1 MTDRNGQP
9 QQQPSPTQAPWP
21 DGVIARYLT
30 VGGAT
35 VDLGTHTFRT
45 RYTGQGRPYVSS
57 EGREVDGFTWACLG
71 CGATSATNG
80 RTYICFDYGRYL
92 PTEDREARDD
102 AQAHAERC
110 RALPRPAAGQ

>member
-35 VDLGTHTFRT
+35 VDLWYEDG
-45 RYTGQGRPYVSS
+45 YVK
-57 EGREVDGFTWACLG
+57 AKCLG
-71 CGATSATNG
+71 ERC
-80 RTYICFDYGRYL
+80 
-92 PTEDREARDD
+92 PWEDRQSTEVFIYDTDEVRDKKIDD
-102 AQAHAERC
+102 ALPGAQYAAQSHAETC
-110 RALPRPAAGQ
+110 RALPRPATAQ

>member
-21 DGVIARYLT
+21 DGVIARFLT

-80 RTYICFDYGRYL
+80 RTYIRFDYGRYL